1 MEADSGDEKAREVES
16 AFAATVPQ
24 ETAVPAEEPSAT
36 SSSSTLSSSSSS
48 EDVEKSCLGA
58 DAGAGAES
66 ETSKA
71 PKSGLTV
78 QRPTMSTSTESS
90 SYHVSTSDPA
100 EVAAVLEMP
109 AAKLIGGNVVRSL
122 RFSSSV
128 RERQFLA
135 EAGGAFSFC

>member
-1 MEADSGDEKAREVES
+1 MSEAV
-16 AFAATVPQ
+16 AA
-24 ETAVPAEEPSAT
+24 
-36 SSSSTLSSSSSS
+36 
-48 EDVEKSCLGA
+48 
-58 DAGAGAES
+58 AGAEDDGLKPP
-66 ETSKA
+66 ETLSVG
-71 PKSGLTV
+71 P
-78 QRPTMSTSTESS
+78 RPATSTSMESS